1 MIVESHYA
9 IAIDKLSNWL
19 KNLAPDF
26 KPKPIVCCK
35 SDIYCAL
42 RKLRVI
48 IRNSD
53 WFFSLFAP
61 VVIGRSY
68 YGGGDSYKQI
78 LTKNEVRQ
86 CMPVSYVFKV
96 FLDLVLREGV
106 IFNTGPMISLCP
118 SPHGL

>member
-26 KPKPIVCCK
+26 QPKSIVCCK
-35 SDIYCAL
+35 SDVYCAW

-78 LTKNEVRQ
+78 LTKKICGKTVYA
-86 CMPVSYVFKV
+86 C
-96 FLDLVLREGV
+96 VLCFQS
-106 IFNTGPMISLCP
+106 IFRSCAA
-118 SPHGL
+118 

>member
-1 MIVESHYA
+1 MHF
-9 IAIDKLSNWL
+9 

-26 KPKPIVCCK
+26 QPKSIVCCK
-35 SDIYCAL
+35 SDIYCAW

-78 LTKNEVRQ
+78 LTKKICGKTVYA
-86 CMPVSYVFKV
+86 C
-96 FLDLVLREGV
+96 VLCFQS
-106 IFNTGPMISLCP
+106 IFRSCAA
-118 SPHGL
+118 

>member
-9 IAIDKLSNWL
+9 IAIDKLGNWL

-26 KPKPIVCCK
+26 QPKSIVCCK
-35 SDIYCAL
+35 SDVYCAL

-48 IRNSD
+48 VRNSD

-68 YGGGDSYKQI
+68 CGGGDSYKQI
-78 LTKNEVRQ
+78 LTKRYEVRQ

-96 FLDLVLREGV
+96 FQNY
-106 IFNTGPMISLCP
+106 F
-118 SPHGL
+118 